1 MESQL
6 KMCLDK
12 WRLKQKQKKKLPF
25 YIRKDTWMTEKF
37 KSFEYMNFVFSTTSV
52 PKEEAKKVKMKL
64 EIILEVYY
72 IIIFIIALS

>member
-1 MESQL
+1 
-6 KMCLDK
+6 
-12 WRLKQKQKKKLPF
+12 
-25 YIRKDTWMTEKF
+25 MTEKF

>member
-1 MESQL
+1 MEAET
-6 KMCLDK
+6 KTEK
-12 WRLKQKQKKKLPF
+12 TKTNKKQKQKKKLPF